1 MAHLLRRF
9 PAVRTSEVA
18 PSYDEMER
26 RRAAGRLG
34 VYASGKDGWP
44 GWEEARTQ
52 AITVLQEEGETIFV
66 PSNWYH
72 EVTNLTDC
80 VSVSTC

>member
-1 MAHLLRRF
+1 M
-9 PAVRTSEVA
+9 
-18 PSYDEMER
+18 
-26 RRAAGRLG
+26 
-34 VYASGKDGWP
+34 YASGKDGWP
-44 GWEEARTQ
+44 GWEKARTQ
-52 AITVLQEEGETIFV
+52 VITVLQEEGETIFV